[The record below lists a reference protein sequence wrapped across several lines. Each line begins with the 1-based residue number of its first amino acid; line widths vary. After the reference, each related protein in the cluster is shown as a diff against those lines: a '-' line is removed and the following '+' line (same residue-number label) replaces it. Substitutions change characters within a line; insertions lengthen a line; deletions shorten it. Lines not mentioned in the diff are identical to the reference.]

1 MVGYSRSNGGSWSEG
16 RSSLL
21 LGTLMCLL
29 ALGQVLADS
38 MTRLLTFNG
47 FFTIYG
53 VSDSSSSVSGSIDT
67 YYVKV
72 LQSELNK
79 VLNFVPWQIIV
90 TEYINLRDHEN
101 DDYVSGELHFRV
113 EAYLSPVDNVDQY
126 FSEVVDT
133 LNYIL
138 VDDLL
143 SGISIE
149 ALRRAHIP
157 AGSLS
162 ISDAISVTSGHT
174 SKPTTRPVVAPEKL
188 HLLMLGDWGKGGAN
202 GDITASSTSSMS
214 RNALAT
220 IDTSRNLAG
229 GKSGGTDYTYQASV
243 ARSMMKYVRYLNLRA
258 VIALGDNFY
267 SSGVSSVTDSLWS
280 TMWKNVYLTDSS
292 PLNVPWYAVLGNHD
306 YGSISNAEAQIN
318 RYKTV
323 DDDNWIMP
331 SHNYTEVFDIVGGG
345 SLQIIFI
352 DTTTLAPSVNKC
364 CNEKG

>member
-1 MVGYSRSNGGSWSEG
+1 MSCRTSQSKE
-16 RSSLL
+16 RLPSLL
-21 LGTLMCLL
+21 LIVIFIFS
-29 ALGQVLADS
+29 LGQAIADTS
-38 MTRLLTFNG
+38 TRLLTFNG

-53 VSDSSSSVSGSIDT
+53 VSDSTASVSGSIDS

-72 LQSELNK
+72 LQNELNK
-79 VLNFVPWQIIV
+79 VLDFVPWQIIV

-113 EAYLSPVDNVDQY
+113 EAFLSQGDNVDLY
-126 FSEVVDT
+126 FADIVDT

-143 SGISIE
+143 SSIPIE
-149 ALRRAHIP
+149 ALRQAHIP
-157 AGSLS
+157 AGSLT
-162 ISDAISVTSGHT
+162 IGDGFSVTTGHT
-174 SKPTTRPVVAPEKL
+174 SKPSTRPVVVPEKL
-188 HLLMLGDWGKGGAN
+188 HLLMLGDWGKGGVN
-202 GDITASSTSSMS
+202 GDITVSSTSSIS
-214 RNALAT
+214 RNALEENRQL
-220 IDTSRNLAG
+220 S
-229 GKSGGTDYTYQASV
+229 GKNGGTDYTYQASV

-267 SSGVSSVTDSLWS
+267 SSGVSSTTDSLWT
-280 TMWKNVYLTDSS
+280 TMWKNVYLTESS

-306 YGSISNAEAQIN
+306 YGSQSNAEAQIN

-331 SHNYTEVFDIVGGG
+331 SHNYTKTFNIVGGG
-345 SLQIIFI
+345 SVQMIFI